1 MFLAAFTY
9 ENSLLIFQS
18 SFRLESRVS
27 GRGLKNVQKYMAP
40 FNMLNEISYL
50 LVQGEILEVLMT
62 TEERAIQEIIT
73 KVSTRV
79 LRLRSGFL
87 ENFTKVVLENHVNV
101 ANCQKFE
108 EVNVDYLTGNSLIL
122 LFRATIQSWQHCKV
136 NS

>member
-1 MFLAAFTY
+1 
-9 ENSLLIFQS
+9 
-18 SFRLESRVS
+18 
-27 GRGLKNVQKYMAP
+27 
-40 FNMLNEISYL
+40 MLNEISYL

-62 TEERAIQEIIT
+62 TEERAIQEIYRDIIT

-108 EVNVDYLTGNSLIL
+108 EVDVDYRTGNSLMM

>member
-1 MFLAAFTY
+1 
-9 ENSLLIFQS
+9 
-18 SFRLESRVS
+18 
-27 GRGLKNVQKYMAP
+27 
-40 FNMLNEISYL
+40 MLNEIFYL

-62 TEERAIQEIIT
+62 IEERAIQEIIT

-101 ANCQKFE
+101 PNCQKFE

>member
-1 MFLAAFTY
+1 
-9 ENSLLIFQS
+9 
-18 SFRLESRVS
+18 
-27 GRGLKNVQKYMAP
+27 
-40 FNMLNEISYL
+40 MLNEISYL

-79 LRLRSGFL
+79 LRLRSGVL

-101 ANCQKFE
+101 ANYVNVANCQQFE
-108 EVNVDYLTGNSLIL
+108 EVDVDYRTGNSLMM